1 MKDLLKYSF
10 WLFLVALPSMII
22 LGGVGYILVCA
33 KPHKYDTTESMM
45 SPYYMPYYNIHY
57 ENDSVKISTINFPS
71 EEPYLPGITEV
82 WSVNKISGDSILCAK
97 SNPHY
102 FGRGRDSIPSIVNVM
117 YRPDKGKLIVEGP
130 TCHAG
135 TMATYIVNAKTGEY
149 LCLPTNYGFVGY
161 TNWNDYLLASS
172 KFNDIDYDLVLWY
185 ENIYVLDWDGK
196 IISYSS
202 TKEGVIEEA
211 LPLVHHEAGWDI
223 EEIKLDKHIR
233 LSPQYPDS
241 FYYDNEF
248 QVKYHAMS
256 MKEIANMDS
265 SNSLPKGWSKHG
277 KKYYYYSDD
286 PEYGMFLTILV
297 DSQYNTG
304 IIRKGAYSNPQN
316 KPKRQYE

>member
-1 MKDLLKYSF
+1 MNTEF
-10 WLFLVALPSMII
+10 NNFALTDF
-22 LGGVGYILVCA
+22 
-33 KPHKYDTTESMM
+33 K
-45 SPYYMPYYNIHY
+45 
-57 ENDSVKISTINFPS
+57 
-71 EEPYLPGITEV
+71 
-82 WSVNKISGDSILCAK
+82 
-97 SNPHY
+97 
-102 FGRGRDSIPSIVNVM
+102 RRQ
-117 YRPDKGKLIVEGP
+117 
-130 TCHAG
+130 
-135 TMATYIVNAKTGEY
+135 
-149 LCLPTNYGFVGY
+149 
-161 TNWNDYLLASS
+161 
-172 KFNDIDYDLVLWY
+172 WY

-223 EEIKLDKHIR
+223 DEIKLDKHIR

>member
-1 MKDLLKYSF
+1 
-10 WLFLVALPSMII
+10 
-22 LGGVGYILVCA
+22 
-33 KPHKYDTTESMM
+33 
-45 SPYYMPYYNIHY
+45 
-57 ENDSVKISTINFPS
+57 
-71 EEPYLPGITEV
+71 
-82 WSVNKISGDSILCAK
+82 
-97 SNPHY
+97 
-102 FGRGRDSIPSIVNVM
+102 M

-135 TMATYIVNAKTGEY
+135 TMATYIVDAKTGEY

-202 TKEGVIEEA
+202 TKDRVIEEA
-211 LPLVHHEAGWDI
+211 LPLVHNEAGWDI
-223 EEIKLDKHIR
+223 EEIKLDKHIS

-241 FYYDNEF
+241 LYYGNEF

-297 DSQYNTG
+297 DTQNNTG